1 MVKVIIKVNF
11 VICFLAINFGELL
24 SQTSWSRT
32 LDNLGTFSS
41 PRTADLNGDGVKDI
55 LFGAGRQEFI
65 SCDSSVVA
73 LDGESGEL
81 LWTTGAIDQMFGS
94 ALLIDID
101 DDLVNDVI
109 IGGRS
114 GELIAI
120 NGKSGKEIWRFYEV
134 NDLEKIGLSKIYN
147 FYNPQLIPDQ
157 DEDGVQDIIISNGGD
172 VLVKPHDPD
181 RPAGHLIVVS
191 GATGS
196 HISHAAMPDGKESY
210 MSVSV
215 IYNEVKEDHEII
227 FGTGGETIGG
237 SLFVDYLSSVMAGD
251 LSSARVLHTS
261 PTKGYISP
269 VARVDLNG
277 DEVLDIL
284 VSSVDGRLACI
295 DGVDFEIDWELKV
308 PETEA
313 YSMPCIGHF
322 NDDDTP
328 DIFISYGQGIWPNIE
343 WGIQKMIN
351 GKTGVVEYTN
361 DIGYYQSSSPIAVDL
376 TGDGVDEV
384 MMSINLQSKDSLGF
398 RIVQNSLVGI
408 EFNSK
413 EVIYLSKIEM
423 GSNLATTPWVGDL
436 EQDGFLDFIYF
447 HGTNPR
453 NYNFDGM
460 KIHRIVTQIPLYK
473 ELKWSAYQGS
483 NYNGIFHVTKPK
495 VK

>member
-1 MVKVIIKVNF
+1 
-11 VICFLAINFGELL
+11 
-24 SQTSWSRT
+24 
-32 LDNLGTFSS
+32 
-41 PRTADLNGDGVKDI
+41 
-55 LFGAGRQEFI
+55 
-65 SCDSSVVA
+65 
-73 LDGESGEL
+73 
-81 LWTTGAIDQMFGS
+81 
-94 ALLIDID
+94 
-101 DDLVNDVI
+101 
-109 IGGRS
+109 
-114 GELIAI
+114 
-120 NGKSGKEIWRFYEV
+120 
-134 NDLEKIGLSKIYN
+134 
-147 FYNPQLIPDQ
+147 
-157 DEDGVQDIIISNGGD
+157 
-172 VLVKPHDPD
+172 
-181 RPAGHLIVVS
+181 
-191 GATGS
+191 
-196 HISHAAMPDGKESY
+196 
-210 MSVSV
+210 
-215 IYNEVKEDHEII
+215 
-227 FGTGGETIGG
+227 
-237 SLFVDYLSSVMAGD
+237 MAGD

-295 DGVDFEIDWELKV
+295 DGADFEIEWELKV
-308 PETEA
+308 PDTEA

-322 NDDDTP
+322 NNDDIP
-328 DIFISYGQGIWPNIE
+328 DVFISYGQGIWPNIE

-384 MMSINLQSKDSLGF
+384 MMSINLQSKDSLGL
-398 RIVQNSLVGI
+398 RIVQNSLIGI
-408 EFNSK
+408 EFKSK

-460 KIHRIVTQIPLYK
+460 KVHRIVTQIPLYK

-483 NYNGIFHVTKPK
+483 EYNGIFNEANPK

>member
-1 MVKVIIKVNF
+1 MIKIYIDISF
-11 VICFLAINFGELL
+11 VFFFLIGIPNESIG
-24 SQTSWSRT
+24 QVSWSRT

-41 PRTADLNGDGVKDI
+41 PRTVDLNGDGTKDI
-55 LFGAGRQEFI
+55 LFGAGRQEFVT
-65 SCDSSVVA
+65 CDSSVVA
-73 LDGESGEL
+73 LDGASGEL
-81 LWTTGAIDQMFGS
+81 LWTVSAIDQMFGS
-94 ALLIDID
+94 ALLVDID
-101 DDLVNDVI
+101 SDSISDVI
-109 IGGRS
+109 ISGRS

-120 NGKSGKEIWRFYEV
+120 SGRSGKEIWRFYEV
-134 NDLEKIGLSKIYN
+134 NDLEEVGLNKIYN

-157 DEDGVQDIIISNGGD
+157 DEDGVKDIIVSNGGD

-181 RPAGHLIVVS
+181 RPAGHLIVIS
-191 GATGS
+191 GASGS
-196 HISHAAMPDGKESY
+196 YISHASMPDGKESY

-215 IYNEVKEDHEII
+215 IYNDVIDDHEII

-237 SLFVDYLSSVMAGD
+237 SLFVDYLSNVLAGD
-251 LSSARVLHTS
+251 LSNARVLHTS

-269 VARVDLNG
+269 VARVDLNN
-277 DEVLDIL
+277 DDILDIV

-295 DGVDFEIDWELKV
+295 DGASFELLWELKV

-322 NDDDTP
+322 NDDDIP
-328 DIFISYGQGIWPNIE
+328 DIFISFGQGIWPNIE

-351 GKTGVVEYTN
+351 GKTGVVEYSN
-361 DIGYYQSSSPIAVDL
+361 DIGYYQSSSPTAVDL
-376 TGDGVDEV
+376 TGDGIDEV
-384 MMSINLQSKDSLGF
+384 IMSINLQTKDSLGL
-398 RIVQNSLVGI
+398 RLVQNSLVGI
-408 EFNSK
+408 EFKSK
-413 EVIYLSKIEM
+413 EVLYLSKIEM
-423 GSNLATTPWVGDL
+423 GSNLATTPWIGDL
-436 EQDGFLDFIYF
+436 DQDGFLDFVYF

-483 NYNGIFHVTKPK
+483 NYNGIYRKEKQK